1 MPLYPTVL
9 HVFFR
14 RGLEFDDLRALF
26 ASGTVY
32 AGPVESAS
40 RLLTMTVI
48 ESLELTATDVDLIDE
63 PGALPDVIVLYL
75 PASPARIAE
84 RLREIGAAG
93 QYQLLSLGTMEE
105 LGTGSSLDRALLLN
119 PRMTPFVLPVGIY
132 GDVTPDA
139 VVTLAVDK
147 MLAARPQ
154 LSDTSV
160 YDLIS
165 EIRRLQPALATNQP
179 LLFRDL
185 NDEFKAADSSFVLHP
200 GAQAFVHRDA
210 PDFYERYSGVA
221 EVLVTLFIGLVSGI
235 FALVQ
240 IYNRRRKNRIDEFY
254 KSVIGIRNAALDSSA
269 ATTHQGAI
277 RELRQLQNKAF
288 EMLVDEKL
296 AADDSF
302 RIFIALSNDIA
313 DELRRKHA
321 DAGE

>member
-1 MPLYPTVL
+1 
-9 HVFFR
+9 
-14 RGLEFDDLRALF
+14 
-26 ASGTVY
+26 
-32 AGPVESAS
+32 
-40 RLLTMTVI
+40 
-48 ESLELTATDVDLIDE
+48 
-63 PGALPDVIVLYL
+63 
-75 PASPARIAE
+75 
-84 RLREIGAAG
+84 
-93 QYQLLSLGTMEE
+93 
-105 LGTGSSLDRALLLN
+105 
-119 PRMTPFVLPVGIY
+119 
-132 GDVTPDA
+132 
-139 VVTLAVDK
+139 VTLAVDK

-221 EVLVTLFIGLVSGI
+221 EVLVTLFIGLVSGT